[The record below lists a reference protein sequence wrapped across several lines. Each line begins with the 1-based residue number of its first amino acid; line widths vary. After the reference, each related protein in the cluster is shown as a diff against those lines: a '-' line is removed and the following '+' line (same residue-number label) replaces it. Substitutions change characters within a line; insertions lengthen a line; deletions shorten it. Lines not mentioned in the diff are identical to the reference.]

1 MAVNIGPRIGVEG
14 EAQYRA
20 QIQNIIQTTKTLKAE
35 MEQTESAFKSGASAM
50 EKNAAK
56 AKNLSA
62 QIENQRKR
70 VSMLKDMVKQSADKY
85 GEADTK
91 TLKWKQALAEANT
104 ELNRME
110 QELGELSPPMKSLAD
125 TMAETGDKLKAI
137 GEKMQEIGTTLTHKV
152 TAPIVA
158 FGTLSVKKFAD
169 VDKTMQLT
177 NATMGNTAEQ
187 AELLDRAMKN
197 AAANSTF
204 GMNDAATASLNFARA
219 GLTAEQAA
227 AALAPAMNLAAGEGG
242 NLDTVSGGLVGTI
255 NGFQGSF
262 TDAGHYADVFAAACN
277 NSALDVDSLADSM
290 KIAAPVFS
298 AAGYTVNDAALYMG
312 VMANNGIEASEG
324 ANALKTGLARLAA
337 PSKSVVA
344 GLDKIDWSLTNAD
357 GTMKDTLT
365 IQRELHERFSKLSEA
380 EQLEA
385 ASNIFGKN
393 QMSKWLALINTAPE
407 DVEALSKSIEE
418 SNGLTQEMAD
428 TMMGGFGGSIEK
440 LKSSLDVLMVTIGQL
455 AARYLT
461 PLIEKAQGLLDKFNA
476 LDPETQDMIVRMAAI
491 AAAAGP
497 VLVIGGKILTLV
509 GSVMS
514 AAPMIAGAIGT
525 VAAVITGT
533 VVPAIAAAIPV
544 IAGVVAAAA
553 PFLIGGAII
562 AGIIAA
568 VVLLVKNW
576 DKVKEAAGQVKD
588 LVVQKFTEL
597 KTKAAQAFETLKTAV
612 SNKVNTMKTAVTN
625 KVNALKTGAANTF
638 NNLKTAISE
647 KVNNIKTA
655 VTDKFDAIKTA
666 VGNKVEGMKTAV
678 TDTIGSIKGAVGGKI
693 DDLKSSVSDKFGAI
707 KTAISDKMDAAKTAV
722 KDAIDAIKRKFNFS
736 WSLPKL
742 KLPHVKITGS
752 FSLNPPSVPKFSLD
766 WYKKAYNTPLM
777 FTSPTV
783 LGTAGGFK
791 GFGDGH
797 GGEIVIG
804 RETAYAWIRDAVA
817 EGSGSSSQSWN
828 YGDINVVV
836 NGAQGQDVRALAD
849 AVADRIQQKIG
860 MRRRGG

>member
-35 MEQTESAFKSGASAM
+35 MQQTEAAFKKHGSAM
-50 EKNAAK
+50 QKNLEK
-56 AKNLSA
+56 AKNLNAQIDAQRQKVDKLRDMVQRSA
-62 QIENQRKR
+62 Q
-70 VSMLKDMVKQSADKY
+70 KY

-91 TLKWKQALAEANT
+91 TLKWKQALAEATT
-104 ELNRME
+104 ELKKME
-110 QELGELSPPMKSLAD
+110 REMGNMSPKMKALTD
-125 TMAETGDKLKAI
+125 TMAEQGEKLKAV
-137 GEKMQEIGTTLTHKV
+137 GDKMAEIGTTLTHKV

-428 TMMGGFGGSIEK
+428 TMMGGFGGSTEK

-461 PLIEKAQGLLDKFNA
+461 PLIEKAQGLLDKFNS
-476 LDPETQDMIVRMAAI
+476 LDSKTQDMIVRALAVAAAI
-491 AAAAGP
+491 GP
-497 VLVIGGKILTLV
+497 LLFVGGKILSIV
-509 GSVMS
+509 GSVMT
-514 AAPMIAGAIGT
+514 AAPMIAGALTT
-525 VAAVITGT
+525 VAAIITGT
-533 VVPAIAAAIPV
+533 VIPAIAAAIPL
-544 IAGVVAAAA
+544 IASVAVAAA
-553 PFLIGGAII
+553 PFLLGGAI
-562 AGIIAA
+562 AVGISALVIWA
-568 VVLLVKNW
+568 VRNR
-576 DKVKEAAGQVKD
+576 DKVIAFFKSIGDAIA
-588 LVVQKFTEL
+588 KFAQGVIDTFVGIGTSIAEVWDGMM
-597 KTKAAQAFETLKTAV
+597 KAASDSWNGLKLTVKTIADNIKNAASNAF
-612 SNKVNTMKTAVTN
+612 
-625 KVNALKTGAANTF
+625 NALKTSAVYSWNGMKLAVTTIAGNLKISVVNTIDAM
-638 NNLKTAISE
+638 KTAISG
-647 KVNNIKTA
+647 KV
-655 VTDKFDAIKTA
+655 DAIKSA
-666 VGNKVEGMKTAV
+666 VSEKF
-678 TDTIGSIKGAVGGKI
+678 GSIK
-693 DDLKSSVSDKFGAI
+693 SAI
-707 KTAISDKMDAAKTAV
+707 TDKMDAAKDAV
-722 KDAIDAIKRKFNFS
+722 KNAIDKIKGFFNFS
-736 WSLPKL
+736 WSLPSL
-742 KLPHVKITGS
+742 KMPHPKVSGK
-752 FSLNPPSVPKFSLD
+752 FSLNPPSVPSFSID
-766 WYKKAYNTPLM
+766 WYKKAYANPLM

-783 LGTAGGFK
+783 LGTAGGYK
-791 GFGDGH
+791 GFGDGA

-804 RETAYAWIRDAVA
+804 RQTAYAWIRDAVA
-817 EGSGSSSQSWN
+817 AGSSTNNQSYN